1 MTATL
6 RRVQD
11 TGTALGTGNAE
22 TSFDELVRLHRGP
35 LLAYA
40 TRLTGGDRYRAEDAL
55 QEVWIRAWRN
65 LDRLV
70 AERGSV
76 RGWLTRV
83 THNVVID
90 QHRNR
95 SARPTEVGI
104 EGRPDAAAAGD
115 RHDETLVAMTVAGA
129 LDTLGEQHRAAVV
142 EVYLR
147 DRTAAQAATV
157 LGVPVGTVKSRLHYA
172 LRTLRDIMPTA
183 GVENRALV
191 A

>member
-1 MTATL
+1 MTAMLPCARNTTM
-6 RRVQD
+6 V
-11 TGTALGTGNAE
+11 
-22 TSFDELVRLHRGP
+22 DELVRTHCGT

-40 TRLTGGDRYRAEDAL
+40 TRLTGGDRHRAEDAL

-65 LDRLV
+65 LDKLV

-76 RGWLTRV
+76 RGWLLRV

-95 SARPTEVGI
+95 AARPTEVDI
-104 EGRPDAAAAGD
+104 AGRRDTAGTAD
-115 RHDETLVAMTVAGA
+115 RHDETLVAMTVARA
-129 LDTLGEQHRAAVV
+129 LDALGEQHRAAVV

-172 LRTLRDIMPTA
+172 LRTLREVMPTPA
-183 GVENRALV
+183 IENWA
-191 A
+191 AAA

>member
-1 MTATL
+1 MTAMLSRARNT
-6 RRVQD
+6 D
-11 TGTALGTGNAE
+11 TTI
-22 TSFDELVRLHRGP
+22 FDELVHTHRGA

-40 TRLTGGDRYRAEDAL
+40 TRLAGGDRHRAEDAL

-65 LDRLV
+65 LDKLV

-76 RGWLTRV
+76 RGWLLRV

-95 SARPTEVGI
+95 AARPTEVDI
-104 EGRPDAAAAGD
+104 DGRVDTAGATD
-115 RHDETLVAMTVAGA
+115 RHDETLVALTVAEV
-129 LDTLGEQHRAAVV
+129 LDSLGEQHRAAVV
-142 EVYLR
+142 EVYFR

-172 LRTLRDIMPTA
+172 LRTLRETVPTPA
-183 GVENRALV
+183 VETWAT
-191 A
+191 AA